1 MHLHYL
7 YTLYYFGFSGRD
19 LEEDFEEVG
28 EEIEDFGAV
37 LDEVEDVMDSLV
49 DAFWGKK
56 CFLDVQCSH
65 IFLETTLVQVSA
77 CATGRGYTG
86 TERAD
91 LQFVMD

>member
-1 MHLHYL
+1 ME
-7 YTLYYFGFSGRD
+7 D
-19 LEEDFEEVG
+19 DFEEVENG
-28 EEIEDFGAV
+28 IEDFGAV

-65 IFLETTLVQVSA
+65 IFLETTLVPVSP
-77 CATGRGYTG
+77 CDTGRGYTG